1 MKAVFQNTFHLKRN
15 VRIVL
20 QVIVFTFLFLV
31 NSPGYADPESMTR
44 VLVSLDRPDTA
55 TVMIDMDLTVLMG
68 DPARYYLLAT
78 GQGSRHDAEVRSVAA
93 KITEALPLFSGNSV
107 LRATLVNYSF
117 SGKSRDEYMDLAA
130 DKPAHFQFQIPL
142 PADTGPLQLRIP
154 LGAQIDYP
162 VAYTVQLPERHYT
175 QTRWLDAGQHESV
188 IFDYRGKLPAAH
200 VEQPASFD
208 PDTLSWRQQLPVYL
222 KLGFKHIVP
231 EGTDHILFVLGL
243 FFLGISWRK
252 LLSQTTVFTIA
263 HATTLFLSTYGIFD
277 LPSRFVE
284 PAIALSISFIGL
296 ENVFSPKLGRT
307 RLLVVFAF
315 GLIHGFGFASSLS
328 EVPFPHRDFMAAL
341 IGFNFGVDA
350 GQLFIILLATLA
362 VGVFRN
368 RPWFRRRIAIP
379 ASLLIAAIGLF
390 WAGQRILAYHL
401 LF

>member
-1 MKAVFQNTFHLKRN
+1 MKAVSQNIFHVNRN
-15 VRIVL
+15 VRISI
-20 QVIVFTFLFLV
+20 QVIVFAFLFLV
-31 NSPGYADPESMTR
+31 NFPALADPESMTR

-68 DPARYYLLAT
+68 DPARYYVLAT
-78 GQGSRHDAEVRSVAA
+78 GRGSQHEAEVRSVAQE
-93 KITEALPLFSGNSV
+93 ITKALPLFSGHSP
-107 LRATLVNYSF
+107 LHATLVTYSF
-117 SGKSRDEYMDLAA
+117 SSKSRDEYMDLAA
-130 DKPAHFQFQIPL
+130 DKPAHFQFEIPL
-142 PADTGPLQLRIP
+142 PANNGPLQLRIP

-162 VAYTVQLPERHYT
+162 VAYTVQLPERHFT

-188 IFDYRGKLPAAH
+188 TFDYRGKLPTGH
-200 VEQPASFD
+200 VDQPGSFD
-208 PDTLSWRQQLPVYL
+208 PDTLSWWQQLPVYL
-222 KLGFKHIVP
+222 KFGFKHIVP

-296 ENVFSPKLGRT
+296 ENVFSPKLGRI

-328 EVPFPHRDFMAAL
+328 EVPFPHRDFIAAL

-362 VGVFRN
+362 VGAFRN

-390 WAGQRILAYHL
+390 WAVQRILAYHL
-401 LF
+401 LA